1 MNEGPRKCCHR
12 ASVFVLFCLL
22 IWQII
27 RFVYW
32 TMAFRFC
39 NAYEQ
44 RATSVYFGEEW
55 QFSPSMNDKEW
66 HAASEATVAFSVNG
80 DVIAVDAGQG
90 VSVTNN
96 GFIIMTTPLFD
107 NDFTYKESVYHSID
121 VENSVRPSMKSLLI
135 DSSRKLKQQQL
146 LLKEKIA
153 TMAISNHVH
162 LVRKTPY
169 IGLAYRL
176 ENPPRA
182 LLFVDSG
189 NTNKCIS
196 IFVQQQMDYSGCVSI
211 EDCCKTICATME
223 FR

>member
-1 MNEGPRKCCHR
+1 MNEVLSKYGYR
-12 ASVFVLFCLL
+12 ASAVLLFCLL
-22 IWQII
+22 IWQVI
-27 RFVYW
+27 RFVFW
-32 TMAFRFC
+32 IMVFRFC
-39 NAYEQ
+39 NIHEQ
-44 RATSVYFGEEW
+44 RTTSVYFGEEW
-55 QFSPSMNDKEW
+55 QFPLSGNEKECPDALDPSFLFAVND
-66 HAASEATVAFSVNG
+66 
-80 DVIAVDAGQG
+80 DVISIGTRQG
-90 VSVTNN
+90 ASVTNN